1 MIRKAGVLTAALS
14 GIFFLVFTAN
24 AEIKGRYK
32 IYRVS
37 GDPVVGEV
45 TELPNAYEVEIRPG
59 IKMKIPKTQVR
70 EIVEAPVETKAA
82 PDKPAAESTGL
93 RRNVTDEQINA
104 IIGSDNIQLSMVDAE
119 EVEDVMGALPLDYPS
134 LQEMLRIAQQKA
146 KHLETDHFVCVYT
159 SEEKLA
165 RDLVARLEKVYEWNV
180 KYAQM
185 FGVPIHRPDAKL
197 EIYFFGTHEEYDRYQ
212 TLNGFREIGAIGF
225 YSRTVNRSAFFDME
239 TYPVYANIVAQTKDK
254 NVAPERRQELAAKL
268 KRRIEHENIEVVQH
282 EAAHH
287 IHFNIGIYPGRGD
300 LPRWMTEGLATMF
313 ETPPSEAGA
322 SFGSIN
328 HMRLFQFRNFFGEK
342 GERIGDLR
350 EFILNDGMF
359 GGYAGYLKGWALNL
373 YMIRKH
379 RDAYAK
385 WMQLLADRPDDEHI
399 DTTQKLSQF
408 EDLFGAVNDDWIKDF
423 NKFIAELQLKR
434 SLLPP
439 DIE

>member
-1 MIRKAGVLTAALS
+1 MSRSLGATLAL
-14 GIFFLVFTAN
+14 GGLCLLLATPAN

-32 IYRVS
+32 IYRVN
-37 GDPVVGEV
+37 GDPVVGQV
-45 TELPNAYEVEIRPG
+45 TELPNAYEVETRPG
-59 IKMKIPKTQVR
+59 IKMKIPKDQVK
-70 EIVEAPVETKAA
+70 ELVAVSDAPATPAA
-82 PDKPAAESTGL
+82 PTNPAGGL
-93 RRNVTDEQINA
+93 RRYITDEEITA
-104 IIGSDNIQLSMVDAE
+104 IVGSENIQLSTVDP
-119 EVEDVMGALPLDYPS
+119 EDVIDLMGPLPLDYAS
-134 LQEMLRIAQQKA
+134 LQEMLRIAQKKA

-159 SEEKLA
+159 SDERLA
-165 RDLVARLEKVYEWNV
+165 RELVGRLEKVYEWHV

-185 FGVPIHRPDAKL
+185 FGAPARRADAKL

-212 TLNGFREIGAIGF
+212 TLNGFREMGAIGF

-239 TYPVYANIVAQTKDK
+239 TYPVYSGIIAQTKDK
-254 NVAPERRQELAAKL
+254 DVPAERRLELAAKL
-268 KRRIEHENIEVVQH
+268 KRRIEHENLEVVQH

-287 IHFNIGIYPGRGD
+287 IHFNIGIFPARGD

-328 HMRLFQFRNFFGEK
+328 HMRLFQFRNFYGEK

-350 EFILNDGMF
+350 EFILNDAAF
-359 GGYAGYLKGWALNL
+359 GGYGGYLKGWALNL

-385 WMQLLADRPDDEHI
+385 WMQLLGDREDDENI
-399 DTTQKLSQF
+399 DTTQLLAQF
-408 EDLFGAVNDDWIKDF
+408 EDLFGAINDDWVKDF
-423 NKFIAELQLKR
+423 NKFVSDLQLKR

-439 DIE
+439 EIE